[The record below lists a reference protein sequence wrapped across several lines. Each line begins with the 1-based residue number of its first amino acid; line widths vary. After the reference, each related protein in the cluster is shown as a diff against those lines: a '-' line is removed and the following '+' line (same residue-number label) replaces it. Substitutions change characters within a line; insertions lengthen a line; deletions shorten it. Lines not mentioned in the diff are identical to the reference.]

1 MIEMKSTG
9 LSGMFKRIAVFLSIM
24 GPGMITAFIDND
36 AGGIATC
43 SVVGSHF
50 GYTMLWTLIPLTI
63 SLIVIQEMAARMGA
77 VTGKGLADLIREN
90 YGVKATFYVMIALLI
105 GNIGTTVSEFAG
117 IAAGLEMFNV
127 SRYISV
133 PLSGLFVWWIVTKG
147 TYQKVEKIFMLSVF
161 FFGSYVISAWMV
173 HPPWKEVLSQIV
185 VPKNVTWDKH
195 YIVMLIGLVG
205 TTITPWMQF
214 YLQSSV
220 VEKGIRK
227 DEYPMCRIDV
237 IAGCGMTN
245 IITFAVMVTCA
256 ATLFTHGIRIED
268 AQSAAIALKPIAG
281 NYALWL
287 FGFGLL
293 NASLAA
299 AAILPLSTA
308 FYISEGLGWE
318 AGVDRSFE
326 EAPQFYTLFGVMIV
340 VGAGFVLLPG
350 MPLWRIMLLSQVIQ
364 GVLLPFILVFMLLLI
379 NKKQIM
385 GTYVNSRF
393 YNVIAITTC
402 IVMMILTLLMVCVT
416 LVK

>member
-1 MIEMKSTG
+1 MYEMKPTG
-9 LSGMFKRIAVFLSIM
+9 LSALFRRIALFMAIM

-90 YGVKATFYVMIALLI
+90 YGVKATFYVMIGLLI

-117 IAAGLEMFNV
+117 IAAGLEMFHV
-127 SRYISV
+127 SRYVSV

-147 TYQKVEKIFMLSVF
+147 TYKKVEKIFMLSVV

-173 HPPWKEVLSQIV
+173 HPPWGEVLTQLVI
-185 VPKNVTWDKH
+185 PKNVTWDKH
-195 YIVMLIGLVG
+195 YLVMLIGLVG

-227 DEYPMCRIDV
+227 DSYPMCRIDV
-237 IAGCGMTN
+237 IAGCAMTN
-245 IITFAVMVTCA
+245 IITFAIMVTCA
-256 ATLFTHGIRIED
+256 ATLFTHGLRVED
-268 AQSAAIALKPIAG
+268 AQAAAFALKPIAG
-281 NYALWL
+281 KYCFAL
-287 FGFGLL
+287 FGIGLL

-326 EAPQFYTLFGVMIV
+326 EAPQFYTLFGAMIV
-340 VGAGFVLLPG
+340 IGAGFVLLPR

-364 GVLLPFILVFMLLLI
+364 GVLLPFILIFMLRLI
-379 NKKQIM
+379 NKKQLM
-385 GTYVNSRF
+385 GSYTNSRF
-393 YNVIAITTC
+393 YNFIAYGTC
-402 IVMMILTLLMVCVT
+402 IVMMVLTLLMVATT
-416 LVK
+416 LM